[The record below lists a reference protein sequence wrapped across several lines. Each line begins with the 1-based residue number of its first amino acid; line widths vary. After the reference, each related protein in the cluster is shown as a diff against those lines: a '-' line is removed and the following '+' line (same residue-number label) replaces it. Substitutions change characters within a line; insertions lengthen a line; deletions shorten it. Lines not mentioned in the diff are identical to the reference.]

1 MKIENPRTH
10 FLCDSFPAVAV
21 LASYSYR
28 PSLIFLLSISF
39 HYSWLHLFF
48 MLNILIYFSHQKR
61 ETHKILLPIEVV
73 QVVHLAI

>member
-1 MKIENPRTH
+1 
-10 FLCDSFPAVAV
+10 
-21 LASYSYR
+21 
-28 PSLIFLLSISF
+28 
-39 HYSWLHLFF
+39 